1 MIKNNESKWQ
11 TLRKFL
17 DDYLQENTQYRA
29 GVIYQAYID
38 KNESANIS
46 RKDFEMFLRD
56 QVMKNDGL
64 LKRVSH
70 GVYEIRTDPN
80 DKGMMFSRS
89 ANAETR
95 TITLD
100 EILDDSVELASK
112 INTVLK
118 CLNNQSD
125 ISFPAQMELKRLNA
139 CLTQSMDT
147 AITGITSVMAWCED
161 NIVID
166 TRDGINESLNN
177 DITQELSM

>member
-64 LKRVSH
+64 LKRLSH

-95 TITLD
+95 TITLVT
-100 EILDDSVELASK
+100 LSYA
-112 INTVLK
+112 
-118 CLNNQSD
+118 
-125 ISFPAQMELKRLNA
+125 
-139 CLTQSMDT
+139 T
-147 AITGITSVMAWCED
+147 AICA
-161 NIVID
+161 
-166 TRDGINESLNN
+166 
-177 DITQELSM
+177 

>member
-1 MIKNNESKWQ
+1 MIKSNELKWH
-11 TLRKFL
+11 TLREFL

-29 GVIYQAYID
+29 GAIYQAYID

-80 DKGMMFSRS
+80 DKGMMFSRN

-118 CLNNQSD
+118 WLNNQSD
-125 ISFPAQMELKRLNA
+125 ISFSAQMELKRLNA

-161 NIVID
+161 NM
-166 TRDGINESLNN
+166 GIESQ
-177 DITQELSM
+177 DETEEIIMSF

>member
-11 TLRKFL
+11 ILRKFL

-56 QVMKNDGL
+56 QVMKNEGL

-118 CLNNQSD
+118 HLKCQSD
-125 ISFPAQMELKRLNA
+125 IPFSAQTELKRLDSS
-139 CLTQSMDT
+139 LMHSIDT

-161 NIVID
+161 NL
-166 TRDGINESLNN
+166 GIESQ
-177 DITQELSM
+177 DETEEIIMSF

>member
-29 GVIYQAYID
+29 GAIYQAYID
-38 KNESANIS
+38 KNAVANIS
-46 RKDFEMFLRD
+46 RKDFEMFLRA

-70 GVYEIRTDPN
+70 GVYEMRTDPN

-89 ANAETR
+89 TNADTR

-118 CLNNQSD
+118 HLKCQSD
-125 ISFPAQMELKRLNA
+125 IPFSAQMELKRLDSS
-139 CLTQSMDT
+139 LMHSIDT
-147 AITGITSVMAWCED
+147 AITSITSVMAWCED
-161 NIVID
+161 NF
-166 TRDGINESLNN
+166 GIESQ
-177 DITQELSM
+177 DETEEIIMSF

>member
-125 ISFPAQMELKRLNA
+125 ISFSAQMELKRLNA

-161 NIVID
+161 NM
-166 TRDGINESLNN
+166 GIESQ
-177 DITQELSM
+177 DETEELTMSF